1 MMVVLLPPV
10 SMGGREVVRNQVVC
24 GASIASLFGKIY
36 IYIWTQQDHLLMC
49 VSGDGLSTKG
59 CFPELLEGFRY
70 KLSTGN
76 LRHSNAIRPESQG
89 SCPNLSYSC
98 NSWLFVDCVERVR
111 CQK

>member
-10 SMGGREVVRNQVVC
+10 SMGGWEIVRNQVVC
-24 GASIASLFGKIY
+24 GASIASSFGKIS
-36 IYIWTQQDHLLMC
+36 IWTQQDHLLMC
-49 VSGDGLSTKG
+49 VSRDGLSPKG
-59 CFPELLEGFRY
+59 CVPELLEGFRY

-76 LRHSNAIRPESQG
+76 LRRSNATRPESQG

-98 NSWLFVDCVERVR
+98 NGWLFVDCVERVR